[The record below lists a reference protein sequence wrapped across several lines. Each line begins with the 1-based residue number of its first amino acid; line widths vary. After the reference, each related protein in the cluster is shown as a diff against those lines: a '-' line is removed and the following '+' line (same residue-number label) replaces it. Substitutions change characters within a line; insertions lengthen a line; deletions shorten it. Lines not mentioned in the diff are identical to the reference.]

1 MFQAFCVI
9 GRLNRKWKYLRAY
22 YSHSGTCL
30 PLRDLFF
37 ENSGATMVE
46 GEAFSIAQFV
56 AQETALFYEHIK
68 TAAAKFEADETVP
81 KSLFG
86 QKMIRALH
94 KAGGKRGGGVNGQKR
109 KPTAFNLFIKEK
121 LAELNAKDSYK
132 DVPYKEKFSMV
143 VAKWGALSD
152 DKKQQ
157 YTTKYAAQL
166 AAPTPVAEKR
176 DAPSSSDDDESSSSD
191 DEERKKQRKKEKKEK
206 KHKSTN

>member
-1 MFQAFCVI
+1 MAAEQ
-9 GRLNRKWKYLRAY
+9 
-22 YSHSGTCL
+22 
-30 PLRDLFF
+30 
-37 ENSGATMVE
+37 
-46 GEAFSIAQFV
+46 AFSIAQFV
-56 AQETALFYEHIK
+56 AQETALFYDHLK
-68 TAAAKFEADETVP
+68 TATTKFEEDETVP

-86 QKMIRALH
+86 QKKIRALQ
-94 KAGGKRGGGVNGQKR
+94 KAGGKRGGGANGQKR

-121 LAELNAKDSYK
+121 LEEINAKDSYK

-176 DAPSSSDDDESSSSD
+176 DAPSSSEGGDTSSSD
-191 DEERKKQRKKEKKEK
+191 DEERKKKKKKDKKEKKQ
-206 KHKSTN
+206 KH